1 MSQSPIL
8 SVILPV
14 YNCEK
19 FVSEAVQS
27 VLNQTFSD
35 FELLI
40 IDDCS
45 TDATV
50 SIIQSFSDD
59 RINLICKKKN
69 SGYTDSLNYAISI
82 AKGNY
87 IARMDGDDV
96 CLPSRFQKQIKIM
109 NADEEVI
116 LCGTAV
122 QIIDSDTILK
132 HPINHDYIKL
142 KLCFSNA
149 FFHPTVMFRKEV
161 FNTFQYNKN
170 FEPAE
175 DYDLWTQLV
184 FKGKVINIDEVL
196 LKYRVHANQ
205 ISNYKNEIQ
214 VNSAK
219 IAQTRMFQ
227 VLDKNN
233 NIETKIINKAFTKQK
248 DYSINDFKEV
258 LRFFNDMILHNDKFN
273 FYLKNEFKVNMN
285 YFKIL
290 FLKNYFILNGVN
302 LKHILIYFKNIKFI
316 EMLKISGFLKSKKAI
331 YK

>member
-1 MSQSPIL
+1 MTQSPII

-27 VLNQTFSD
+27 VLNQTFTD

-59 RINLICKKKN
+59 RINLICKEKN

-82 AKGNY
+82 AKGKY

-96 CLPSRFQKQIKIM
+96 CLPTRFQKQIEAM
-109 NADEEVI
+109 NANEEVI
-116 LCGTAV
+116 LCGTAI
-122 QIIDSDTILK
+122 QIIDSDKILK
-132 HPINHDYIKL
+132 HPINHDDIKV

-149 FFHPTVMFRKEV
+149 FFHPTVMFRKDV
-161 FNTFQYNKN
+161 FANLHYNKE

-184 FKGKVINIDEVL
+184 FKGKVMNIDEVL
-196 LKYRVHANQ
+196 LKYRVHQNQ

-214 VNSAK
+214 INAMT
-219 IAQTRMFQ
+219 IAQLRMFQ
-227 VLDKNN
+227 RLFENETIEMELYKQAFKYNTISSISEFKAVMNLYKKIQINN
-233 NIETKIINKAFTKQK
+233 NQLGIYKKENFNAQLQKSRIN
-248 DYSINDFKEV
+248 
-258 LRFFNDMILHNDKFN
+258 
-273 FYLKNEFKVNMN
+273 
-285 YFKIL
+285 
-290 FLKNYFILNGVN
+290 FLKNYYVKNGFS
-302 LKHILIYFKNIKFI
+302 LKNIFTF
-316 EMLKISGFLKSKKAI
+316 LTTISLFDIFEIIKKRV
-331 YK
+331 

>member
-1 MSQSPIL
+1 MTPSPII

-50 SIIQSFSDD
+50 SLIQSFSDD
-59 RINLICKKKN
+59 RINLILKEKN

-82 AKGNY
+82 AKGKY

-96 CLPSRFQKQIKIM
+96 CLPTRFQKQIEAMESDK
-109 NADEEVI
+109 EVI
-116 LCGTAV
+116 LCGTAI
-122 QIIDSDTILK
+122 QIIDSDKILK
-132 HPINHDYIKL
+132 HPVNHEDIKV

-149 FFHPTVMFRKEV
+149 FFHPTVLFRKDV
-161 FNTFQYNKN
+161 FTNLRYNKE

-184 FKGKVINIDEVL
+184 FKGKVMNIDEVL
-196 LKYRVHANQ
+196 LNYRVHQNQ

-214 VNSAK
+214 INAMT
-219 IAQTRMFQ
+219 IAQLRMFQ
-227 VLDKNN
+227 MLFENEILEMQLYKQAFKYNAVSSISEFKAVMNLFKKIQINN
-233 NIETKIINKAFTKQK
+233 NKIGIYKKDNFNAQLQKSRIN
-248 DYSINDFKEV
+248 
-258 LRFFNDMILHNDKFN
+258 
-273 FYLKNEFKVNMN
+273 
-285 YFKIL
+285 
-290 FLKNYFILNGVN
+290 FLKNYYVQNGFSFKYILTFLTTISLFDV
-302 LKHILIYFKNIKFI
+302 F
-316 EMLKISGFLKSKKAI
+316 EMVKKRV
-331 YK
+331 